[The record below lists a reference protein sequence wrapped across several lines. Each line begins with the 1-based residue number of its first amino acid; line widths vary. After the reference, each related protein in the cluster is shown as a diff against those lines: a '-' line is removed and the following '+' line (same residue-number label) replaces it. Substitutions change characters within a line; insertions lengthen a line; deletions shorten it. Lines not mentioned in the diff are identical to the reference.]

1 MSKFFIDR
9 PIVAMVIAIL
19 MVIAGAVSIVQL
31 PVAQYPQ
38 IIPPQVVVQATYVG
52 ADALTVEQ
60 AVATP
65 LEQQMTGVDN
75 MSYMY
80 SINANNGLLQLN
92 VIFAVGT
99 DPNTDQV
106 LAQLRVDQA
115 SSGLPAAVNQLG
127 VTVQKSYTSPLM
139 LISLYSPKHT
149 YDKIFLS
156 NYAII
161 NLQDPLTRVKGVG
174 RVQVF
179 GGGQYALRVWVK
191 PDKLAQL
198 GVTVPDIISAIQTQN
213 TVNPAGQ
220 IGGEPAPSGQEYTY
234 AVAAQGRLETPEQFG
249 EIILR
254 ANPDGSLLR
263 IRDVAR
269 LELGRQPYNPL
280 AHFNGQPAA
289 VMAIYQLPGSN
300 AVEAANGVRQL
311 IAELKGRFPSDIQYE
326 VSLDTTRAVREGL
339 REIII
344 TLLMAIGLVAIVVFI
359 FLQGWRASLIP
370 LAAVPVSLIGTFA
383 VFPLIGFSINTLS
396 LFGLVLAIG
405 LVVDD
410 AIVVVEAVER
420 HIEEGLAPREAALKA
435 MEEVSAPVV

>member
-1 MSKFFIDR
+1 MAKFFIDR

-19 MVIAGAVSIVQL
+19 MLIAGTVSILRL

-38 IIPPQVVVQATYVG
+38 IVPPQVVVQATYVG
-52 ADALTVEQ
+52 ADAQTVEQ

-115 SSGLPAAVNQLG
+115 SATLPAAVTQFG
-127 VTVQKSYTSPLM
+127 VTVQKSYTSPMM
-139 LISLYSPKHT
+139 LLSLYSPKGT

-179 GGGQYALRVWVK
+179 GGGQYALRIWVK
-191 PDKLAQL
+191 PDQLARL
-198 GVTVPDIISAIQTQN
+198 GVTVPDVIDAIEAQN

-220 IGGEPAPSGQEYTY
+220 IGGEPVPRGQEYTY
-234 AVAAQGRLETPEQFG
+234 AVRAQGRLETPEQFG

-269 LELGRQPYNPL
+269 LELGAQTYNTL
-280 AHFNGQPAA
+280 ARFNGQPAA
-289 VMAIYQLPGSN
+289 VVALYQLPGSN
-300 AVEAANGVRQL
+300 AVDAANGVRELMAQL
-311 IAELKGRFPSDIQYE
+311 QQRFPTDMKYE
-326 VSLDTTRAVREGL
+326 VSLTLHKRCGRDCVRSSKH
-339 REIII
+339 
-344 TLLMAIGLVAIVVFI
+344 FC
-359 FLQGWRASLIP
+359 WPS
-370 LAAVPVSLIGTFA
+370 VS
-383 VFPLIGFSINTLS
+383 
-396 LFGLVLAIG
+396 
-405 LVVDD
+405 
-410 AIVVVEAVER
+410 
-420 HIEEGLAPREAALKA
+420 
-435 MEEVSAPVV
+435 